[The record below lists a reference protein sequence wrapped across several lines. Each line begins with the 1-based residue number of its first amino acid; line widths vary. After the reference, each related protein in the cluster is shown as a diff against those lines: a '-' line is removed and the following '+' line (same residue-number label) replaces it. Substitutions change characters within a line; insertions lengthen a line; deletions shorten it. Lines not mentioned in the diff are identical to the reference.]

1 MPTNYSDT
9 PDSDTVEAPLLR
21 HHHPGSTA
29 TPHHGANP
37 GNRRSHRPR
46 PCTPAHQ
53 TPAAPQPSLPDKQC
67 MDSNSATPTD
77 IGTAEI
83 PGRGG
88 TSKRAQPTPL
98 RPLQDPQPQRKHQ
111 PHFGIGQ

>member
-9 PDSDTVEAPLLR
+9 PDSDTVEAPFC
-21 HHHPGSTA
+21 A
-29 TPHHGANP
+29 TTTQAAP
-37 GNRRSHRPR
+37 PR
-46 PCTPAHQ
+46 PTTPQ
-53 TPAAPQPSLPDKQC
+53 TPATAGVTDH
-67 MDSNSATPTD
+67 ARAHRPTD